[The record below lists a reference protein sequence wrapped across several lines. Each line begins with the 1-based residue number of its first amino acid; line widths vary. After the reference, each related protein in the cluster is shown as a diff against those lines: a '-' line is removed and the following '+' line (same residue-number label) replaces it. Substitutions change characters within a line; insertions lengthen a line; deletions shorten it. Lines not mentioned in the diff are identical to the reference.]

1 MTSETRLGYF
11 RHPTTPAK
19 AKAYLGWMGI
29 AYVATF
35 SLEVAGFSRLGMA
48 ALVSTGIV
56 DLWLFFS
63 GQIRTTLPL
72 GIPLCV
78 VAMAGLILNYYLIR

>member
-1 MTSETRLGYF
+1 MQSEASHRYF
-11 RHPTTPAK
+11 REPTTPEK
-19 AKAYLGWMGI
+19 ARAYLGWMGI

-35 SLEVAGFSRLGMA
+35 SLELAGFNRLGMA

-72 GIPLCV
+72 SIPLCV
-78 VAMAGLILNYYLIR
+78 VAMAGLMLNYHLIR

>member
-1 MTSETRLGYF
+1 MTSETRPGYF
-11 RHPTTPAK
+11 RNPTTSLK

-48 ALVSTGIV
+48 SLVSTGIV

-63 GQIRTTLPL
+63 GQVRTALPL

>member
-1 MTSETRLGYF
+1 MTSETRHGFF
-11 RHPTTPAK
+11 RHPTTPEK

-35 SLEVAGFSRLGMA
+35 SLELAGFNRLGMA

-56 DLWLFFS
+56 DLWLYIS
-63 GQIRTTLPL
+63 GQVRTTLPL
-72 GIPLCV
+72 GVPLCV
-78 VAMAGLILNYYLIR
+78 VAMAGLMLNYYLIR

>member
-1 MTSETRLGYF
+1 MQSEASHRYF
-11 RHPTTPAK
+11 REPTKQEK
-19 AKAYLGWMGI
+19 ARAYLGWMGI

-35 SLEVAGFSRLGMA
+35 SLELAGFNRLGMA

-72 GIPLCV
+72 SIPLCV
-78 VAMAGLILNYYLIR
+78 VAMAGLMLNYHLIR